1 MRFSF
6 LNYIDKYLYFLL
18 NSAIFY
24 LIQIACGILLGVF
37 TGMPAF
43 PVDLTRFYCSRT
55 QVGEFARQAKE
66 IGVQY
71 IGLCCGN
78 ASHYIRLVAEE
89 YGRKPDASRF
99 APDMSKHYRFGN
111 KEFVQKHHSRE
122 QN

>member
-1 MRFSF
+1 MYRFFFFKQCDLLPNSDCMRCFPV
-6 LNYIDKYLYFLL
+6 L
-18 NSAIFY
+18 
-24 LIQIACGILLGVF
+24 F

-111 KEFVQKHHSRE
+111 KEFVKKHHSRE
-122 QN
+122 QNL